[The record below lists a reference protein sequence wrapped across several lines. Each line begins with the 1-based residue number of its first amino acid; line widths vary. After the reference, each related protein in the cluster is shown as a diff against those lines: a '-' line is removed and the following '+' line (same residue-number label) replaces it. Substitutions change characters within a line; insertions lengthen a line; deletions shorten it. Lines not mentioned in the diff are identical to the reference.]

1 MSFTGNSA
9 PQVKLETQSTD
20 KIGMNK
26 HMRLTRGCPNLN
38 KIYIYDNMRPLH
50 NI

>member
-20 KIGMNK
+20 KNGLNK
-26 HMRLTRGCPNLN
+26 HMKLTCGPIFFY
-38 KIYIYDNMRPLH
+38 KKMIT
-50 NI
+50 

>member
-26 HMRLTRGCPNLN
+26 HMRLTCGPNLL
-38 KIYIYDNMRPLH
+38 KKKKKKK
-50 NI
+50 